1 MDPRVKHEGDG
12 VWGDGP
18 SCRGTRV
25 TLKKESTRVTLKK
38 VIVGLDPTI
47 LSNNKPYY
55 SQSNFRIQ
63 IFPFRIKFIN

>member
-25 TLKKESTRVTLKK
+25 TLKKESTRVTVYGVVDHRVKHEGDG
-38 VIVGLDPTI
+38 VWGGGP
-47 LSNNKPYY
+47 SC
-55 SQSNFRIQ
+55 QARG
-63 IFPFRIKFIN
+63 